1 VNKTMTESCLLHKIQ
16 NASSSKALAESLV
29 GTTIIAD
36 PEPEPRP
43 DFASMT
49 SSDLMTWIY
58 QNGDTHETRMVY
70 VWLHTHALNIADRKQ
85 MK

>member
-1 VNKTMTESCLLHKIQ
+1 VNKTMTESFLLHKIQ

-36 PEPEPRP
+36 PEPRP
-43 DFASMT
+43 NFASMT

-58 QNGDTHETRMVY
+58 QNGDTHETRMVF
-70 VWLHTHALNIADRKQ
+70 VWLHTHAANIADRKGL
-85 MK
+85 K

>member
-36 PEPEPRP
+36 PEPRP
-43 DFASMT
+43 DFAKMT

-58 QNGDTHETRMVY
+58 QNGDDHEAQIMF
-70 VWLHTHALNIADRKQ
+70 VWLHTHALNIADRKG